1 MQISPEGLIRL
12 SISELLATPMQHLV
26 SGVDVELDGASVV
39 GHCGSPTTISG
50 YTEWVSSNT
59 PTISIGWDWH
69 IQSGACGSFW
79 ARVGLPSS
87 NVLLIETRDNGED
100 WDKSRNLL
108 ATVVDALPWREH
120 IPYLIAARYS

>member
-12 SISELLATPMQHLV
+12 SISELLAIPMKHLV
-26 SGVDVELDGASVV
+26 SGVDVDGPSTLS
-39 GHCGSPTTISG
+39 HCGRATMISG
-50 YTEWVSSNT
+50 YTEWVSVNN

-69 IQSGACGSFW
+69 IQSGAYGFFW

-87 NVLLIETRDNGED
+87 NVRLIKGRDNSED

-108 ATVVDALPWREH
+108 ATVVDALPWRERM
-120 IPYLIAARYS
+120 PDVIAARYA

>member
-12 SISELLATPMQHLV
+12 SISELLGTPMKHLV
-26 SGVDVELDGASVV
+26 SGVDVDGSSDLA
-39 GHCGSPTTISG
+39 GCGSPTIISG

-120 IPYLIAARYS
+120 IPDLIAARYS